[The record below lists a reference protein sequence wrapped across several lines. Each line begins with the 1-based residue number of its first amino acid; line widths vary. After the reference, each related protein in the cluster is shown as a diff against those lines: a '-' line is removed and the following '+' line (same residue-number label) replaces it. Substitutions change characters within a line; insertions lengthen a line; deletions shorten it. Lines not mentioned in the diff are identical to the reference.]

1 MTGMATHPTSDKN
14 NKTSLLLAL
23 TMVIT
28 MALSLTEPQRAEA
41 AVNVQERTSP
51 GGIAYWLV
59 EDDTIPL
66 VAVRF
71 AFEGAGAAQDPE
83 GRGGSAN
90 LLSGVMDEGAG
101 EYDHI
106 AFQTLLEDNAIRLSF
121 DASQDN
127 FSGELTVLS
136 DTIELGTELL
146 ALALIE
152 PHLGDD
158 AIERTRGQVMA
169 GLRRD
174 LNDPESIASRLS
186 SQTFFPDHPYARSS
200 NGTLDSLPAIT
211 RDDLVAHHAATL
223 AQNNIRVTI
232 VGDLSSEAAD
242 TFVDTAFGSLRAEAE
257 LSTVPDISIPT
268 GVQALDAQDV
278 AQTVIRF
285 AVPGIERD
293 DPDFLTAFVMN
304 HILGGGTFSS
314 RMFKEVRQDR
324 GLTYSVFTYLASR
337 DHATMFAGGAS
348 TRPER
353 AQETLDVMRDVIAR
367 FVEDGPTEEELAAAK
382 DFLIGSYPLRFDS
395 SQKIAQQLVGMQ
407 LEDIP
412 ISYMIERADL
422 IRAISVDDVRA
433 MSERI
438 LKAPLSLVIVGQPL
452 S

>member
-1 MTGMATHPTSDKN
+1 MAGKTEPPASDKN
-14 NKTSLLLAL
+14 KKTSFLLAL

-28 MALSLTEPQRAEA
+28 MALSLTEPERAEA

-71 AFEGAGAAQDPE
+71 AFEGAGAVQDPE
-83 GRGGSAN
+83 GRGGTAN
-90 LLSGVMDEGAG
+90 LLSGVLDEGAG
-101 EYDHI
+101 EHDHI

-127 FSGELTVLS
+127 LSGELTVLS

-146 ALALIE
+146 ALALTE
-152 PHLGDD
+152 PHLSVD
-158 AIERTRGQVMA
+158 AIERARGQIMA
-169 GLRRD
+169 GLRRE

-186 SQTFFPDHPYARSS
+186 SATFFPDHPYARSS
-200 NGTLDSLPAIT
+200 NGTLDSLPAVT
-211 RDDLVAHHAATL
+211 RDDLAAHLAATV
-223 AQNNIRVTI
+223 AQDNVRIAI
-232 VGDLSSEAAD
+232 VGDLSGEAAD
-242 TFVDTAFGSLRAEAE
+242 TFVDNAFGSLRAEAD
-257 LSTVPDISIPT
+257 LAAVPDVVIPA

-285 AVPGIERD
+285 AIPGIGRH

-314 RMFKEVRQDR
+314 RMFKEVRQER
-324 GLTYSVFTYLASR
+324 GLTYSVFTYLATR
-337 DHATMFAGGAS
+337 DHTTMFAGGAS

-412 ISYMIERADL
+412 VSYMVERADL
-422 IRAISVDDVRA
+422 IRAISVDDIHRV
-433 MSERI
+433 SDRI

>member
-1 MTGMATHPTSDKN
+1 MAKAANNPTT
-14 NKTSLLLAL
+14 KTKTAGFLLAL
-23 TMVIT
+23 TLVIT

-66 VAVRF
+66 VAARF
-71 AFEGAGAAQDPE
+71 VFEGAGAVQDPE
-83 GRGGSAN
+83 SRAGTAN
-90 LLSGVMDEGAG
+90 LLSGLLDEGAG
-101 EYDHI
+101 EYDSI
-106 AFQTLLEDNAIRLSF
+106 AFQTLLEDNAIRLGF
-121 DASQDN
+121 DASHDN

-146 ALALIE
+146 ALALTE
-152 PHLGDD
+152 PRLDED
-158 AIERTRGQVMA
+158 AIERTRAQIMA

-174 LNDPESIASRLS
+174 LNDPENIASRLS
-186 SQTFFPDHPYARSS
+186 SETFFEGHPYAYPS
-200 NGTLDSLPAIT
+200 NGSLESVPAIT
-211 RDDLVAHHAATL
+211 RDDLLAHHTAAL
-223 AQNNIRVTI
+223 AQDIIRVAI
-232 VGDLSSEAAD
+232 VGDISAQAAD
-242 TFVDTAFGSLRAEAE
+242 TFVDNAFGGLRAQAD
-257 LSTVPDISIPT
+257 LTPIADMTIPT
-268 GVQALDAQDV
+268 GVQTQETQDV

-285 AVPGIERD
+285 AIPGLARD
-293 DPDFLTAFVMN
+293 DDDFLTAFVMN

-324 GLTYSVFTYLASR
+324 GLTYSVFTYLSAR
-337 DHATMFAGGAS
+337 DHAPIMGGGAS

-353 AQETLDVMRDVIAR
+353 AQETLDVMRAVIAE
-367 FVEDGPTEEELAAAK
+367 FVENGPTEEELQQAK

-412 ISYMIERADL
+412 ASYMVERADL
-422 IRAISVDDVRA
+422 IRAITVDDIRRVA
-433 MSERI
+433 DRI